1 MPSMTPFEFGDII
14 LVPFP
19 FTDQSTTKKRPAV
32 VISSKAY
39 NTERPDLIIMAVT
52 SQIKPTSTIGEI
64 IVQQWQE
71 AGLLKP
77 SAIKPVITTIEKPLV
92 IKVLGR
98 LKEDDNKGLQ
108 ESLREILGQT
118 VRKRSI

>member
-19 FTDQSTTKKRPAV
+19 FTDQSATKKRPAV

-39 NTERPDLIIMAVT
+39 NQEQPDLIIMAVT
-52 SQIKPTSTIGEI
+52 SQIKPTSIIGEVI
-64 IVQQWQE
+64 IRDWQE

-77 SAIKPVITTIEKPLV
+77 SATKPVITIIEKPLI
-92 IKVLGR
+92 IKTMGR
-98 LKEDDNKGLQ
+98 LKGNDRIALQ
-108 ESLREILGQT
+108 ESLTVILG
-118 VRKRSI
+118 

>member
-1 MPSMTPFEFGDII
+1 MTPFEFSDII

-19 FTDQSTTKKRPAV
+19 FTDQTTTKKRPAV

-52 SQIKPTSTIGEI
+52 SQIKPVSIIGEVI
-64 IVQQWQE
+64 IQDWQQ

-77 SAIKPVITTIEKPLV
+77 SAIKPVITTIEKPLI
-92 IKVLGR
+92 IKTMGR
-98 LKEDDNKGLQ
+98 LKEKDQTALH
-108 ESLREILGQT
+108 ESLKVILG
-118 VRKRSI
+118 

>member
-1 MPSMTPFEFGDII
+1 MTPFEFGDIV

-19 FTDQSTTKKRPAV
+19 FTDQSQTKKRPAV

-39 NTERPDLIIMAVT
+39 NSERPDLIITAVT
-52 SQIKPTSTIGEI
+52 SQIKSTAIIGEV
-64 IVQQWQE
+64 IVQNWQA

-92 IKVLGR
+92 IRTMGR
-98 LKEDDNKGLQ
+98 LKDEDQNALR
-108 ESLREILGQT
+108 ESLRVILG
-118 VRKRSI
+118 

>member
-1 MPSMTPFEFGDII
+1 MLSMTPFEFGDII

-19 FTDQSTTKKRPAV
+19 FTDQSISKKRPAV

-52 SQIKPTSTIGEI
+52 SQIKPASVIGEVI
-64 IVQQWQE
+64 IQEWQV

-92 IKVLGR
+92 IKTMGR
-98 LKEDDNKGLQ
+98 LKEDDQKALK
-108 ESLREILGQT
+108 ES
-118 VRKRSI
+118 VRKILE